1 MAAAMIM
8 NSNSLP
14 VALLQ
19 SIAVSVPGLEGGQND
34 TADAIV
40 GRALTYLLLSG
51 TMGQFIRWSYGV
63 HLLSKAVSPCEIE
76 DSTRLE
82 NEIGPST
89 EFNDGTG
96 TPGLGYT
103 CQNANH
109 GAAPLASDPEAMPI
123 FNSEDSESE
132 DVLIPTYSPPTS
144 SARRVLRAWATT
156 LGGISGFMTPPLW
169 ASVMSL
175 VVVLCQPLQHFI
187 IGYLR
192 PVRGA
197 IAQAGDC
204 SIPLTLV
211 VLGAYFHR
219 PPSPDEAEPLGLQR
233 VTLTNRLRK
242 ILFLD
247 RDSLEGLV
255 HRESHAPWHESQG
268 EGRTIFVTIVARM
281 FVVPILFLPLVVL
294 GALRG
299 SPSVFK
305 DPVFIVSQV
314 LLIASPP
321 AVTLA
326 QITKVTSEELERLIS
341 RTIFWSYCLV
351 APPLL
356 VLYALIAML
365 ITRL

>member
-1 MAAAMIM
+1 LRNASRGDSI
-8 NSNSLP
+8 P
-14 VALLQ
+14 YFVALPLEARI
-19 SIAVSVPGLEGGQND
+19 SAV
-34 TADAIV
+34 
-40 GRALTYLLLSG
+40 
-51 TMGQFIRWSYGV
+51 
-63 HLLSKAVSPCEIE
+63 
-76 DSTRLE
+76 
-82 NEIGPST
+82 
-89 EFNDGTG
+89 
-96 TPGLGYT
+96 
-103 CQNANH
+103 
-109 GAAPLASDPEAMPI
+109 PLASNPEDIPI
-123 FNSEDSESE
+123 FNSDEGSECE
-132 DVLIPTYSPPTS
+132 DVPIPTSSPPTS
-144 SARRVLRAWATT
+144 FARRILRAGART
-156 LGGISGFMTPPLW
+156 LRSIGGFLTPPLW
-169 ASVMSL
+169 ASIMSL

-192 PVRGA
+192 PVRGT

-204 SIPLTLV
+204 SVPLTLI

-219 PPSPDEAEPLGLQR
+219 PPSPDEAEPLGR
-233 VTLTNRLRK
+233 RRITLTNRLRK
-242 ILFLD
+242 IFD

-255 HRESHAPWHESQG
+255 HRESYAPWNEKQG
-268 EGRTIFVTIVARM
+268 EGRTIFVTILARM
-281 FVVPILFLPLVVL
+281 FVVPMLFLPLVVI

-305 DPVFIVSQV
+305 DPVFILSQV

-326 QITKVTSEELERLIS
+326 QITKATSEGLERLIS